1 MLEQIAADEAALAA
15 LTATCGQR
23 EELEGEGEKLEAEI
37 AGLQEEK
44 WRLSQWNQLEQ
55 IKSVLI
61 GGDGEQQE
69 VTSTVMR
76 VDECNLLVCMEV
88 DSLSACARVLFSEC
102 WSDACCC

>member
-69 VTSTVMR
+69 VRSSCVSMS
-76 VDECNLLVCMEV
+76 VIY
-88 DSLSACARVLFSEC
+88 
-102 WSDACCC
+102 